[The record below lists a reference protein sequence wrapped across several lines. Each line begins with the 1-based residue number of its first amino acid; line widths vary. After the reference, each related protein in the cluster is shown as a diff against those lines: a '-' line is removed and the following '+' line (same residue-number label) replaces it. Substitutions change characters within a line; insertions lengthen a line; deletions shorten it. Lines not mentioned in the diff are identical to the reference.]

1 MTAIEGEIVK
11 NKLTQDLFK
20 VKKIENE
27 KVVVLEHE
35 KGFARI
41 WLPQEHLEFFFE
53 EVRGKRTEEK

>member
-20 VKKIENE
+20 IKMIEKE
-27 KVVVLEHE
+27 KVVMLEHE

-41 WLPQEHLEFFFE
+41 WLPKEHLEFFFE
-53 EVRGKRTEEK
+53 KVKGV